1 MLISLDVYVVF
12 QAFTISQL
20 KSGRSDAGEFRCAAT
35 NAEGD
40 EVDMVKGRMIV
51 VHSESIFYLMGPN
64 NAGPNSALCLQVA
77 LIIRNLVYCILSMYP
92 FIITNFM
99 TNIPIKSRNI

>member
-35 NAEGD
+35 NAKGD
-40 EVDMVKGRMIV
+40 DVDMVKGRMIV
-51 VHSESIFYLMGPN
+51 VHSEQIFYICLILLWAWEMGYIKGYAKKTPIN
-64 NAGPNSALCLQVA
+64 VFGHYLA
-77 LIIRNLVYCILSMYP
+77 RNW
-92 FIITNFM
+92 
-99 TNIPIKSRNI
+99 